1 MAKVIKKHDLFL
13 IADEVYREFVY
24 DKHNHHSVLELE
36 NIRNNTIIIDS
47 VSKRYSMCGARIGA
61 IVSKN
66 HQIINTALKF
76 SQARLSPPTLGQL
89 AAMEALDT
97 QKSYF
102 KKVIQEYDLRRK
114 TLVKDINQIPGVKCP
129 LPKGAFYCIAELPV
143 KNSEKFCRW
152 LLENF
157 HLNKTTVMLAP
168 ANGFYNSIHHKSSK
182 NSIARKSKTKNNG

>member
-1 MAKVIKKHDLFL
+1 
-13 IADEVYREFVY
+13 
-24 DKHNHHSVLELE
+24 
-36 NIRNNTIIIDS
+36 
-47 VSKRYSMCGARIGA
+47 
-61 IVSKN
+61 
-66 HQIINTALKF
+66 
-76 SQARLSPPTLGQL
+76 
-89 AAMEALDT
+89 MEALDT

-114 TLVKDINQIPGVKCP
+114 TLVKEINQIPGVKCP

-168 ANGFYNSIHHKSSK
+168 ANGFYNKKHPIT
-182 NSIARKSKTKNNG
+182 NQVRIAYVLESQKLK